1 MNFNK
6 PEALSWLQTNSNLSP
21 FASNRFDKQGAID
34 FVKRLYELGCR
45 QVAVA
50 NLSDEEWRI
59 AKEGGPYADTLIA
72 VLPTDRDQRCL
83 IFGLY
88 NEERATE
95 RLPPE
100 EEDDREELEF
110 WWD

>member
-6 PEALSWLQTNSNLSP
+6 PEALSWLQTNPNLSP

-34 FVKRLYELGCR
+34 FVKRLYKLGCH

-50 NLSDEEWRI
+50 NLFEEEWRI

-72 VLPTDRDQRCL
+72 VLPTDSDQRGL

-88 NEERATE
+88 NKERATE

-100 EEDDREELEF
+100 EDDDQEELEF

>member
-6 PEALSWLQTNSNLSP
+6 PEALSWLQPNPNLSP

-72 VLPTDRDQRCL
+72 VLPPNRDQRCL

-88 NEERATE
+88 NKERATE
-95 RLPPE
+95 RLPL
-100 EEDDREELEF
+100 EEDDGQEELVF